1 MHKNSPKGHPPLG
14 RGEEPTLQER
24 RAGQHRRRVRRS
36 AGAGRSAR
44 PRIAE
49 PCAERGAAAGEEAR
63 RAARPDLCR
72 TARPSPGPGCLR
84 ASSSQ
89 KKKVPSLPLPRA
101 PLTLRISRRRVA
113 LPPVRA
119 SARRR
124 GDSRAARPSPSALP
138 PRSETEAAP
147 RRASPRPHP
156 QRRPEAEARLTGPGG
171 ARRALLGRWERRGG
185 GGKGGNPPSV
195 AFPRKEPRG
204 RGRGGVSPSSTA
216 TPSFHGVASPSGEKK
231 KQCRRKKK
239 KKLEKLARLGER
251 GEKER
256 KKEKEKRFRTSLR
269 CGLSSSASA
278 PQGPRAGPPQRH
290 RARRPPRPCLHRPR
304 AARGLGL
311 CGALRTFR
319 RLKMCAVVSV
329 CRMKRSETSEKRESS
344 QKNSGDKTIHTL
356 CVVCSYCR

>member
-24 RAGQHRRRVRRS
+24 RAGQHRRRVQRS

-185 GGKGGNPPSV
+185 GREGRKPPKCGFSEEGATGEGKGRGFSLLHRHPV
-195 AFPRKEPRG
+195 FPRRGFSEWGKEKT
-204 RGRGGVSPSSTA
+204 VQK
-216 TPSFHGVASPSGEKK
+216 EKK
-231 KQCRRKKK
+231 KKVRKVGQIGRK
-239 KKLEKLARLGER
+239 R
-251 GEKER
+251 GER
-256 KKEKEKRFRTSLR
+256 KKEGKRKAVQNVPPLRAQLLSICPPRTAGR
-269 CGLSSSASA
+269 APPAAPGTAAASA
-278 PQGPRAGPPQRH
+278 LLAPPPGCEGAG
-290 RARRPPRPCLHRPR
+290 
-304 AARGLGL
+304 AARSPPDFQ
-311 CGALRTFR
+311 AP
-319 RLKMCAVVSV
+319 
-329 CRMKRSETSEKRESS
+329 
-344 QKNSGDKTIHTL
+344 
-356 CVVCSYCR
+356 

>member
-171 ARRALLGRWERRGG
+171 AQRALLGRWERRGG
-185 GGKGGNPPSV
+185 GREGRKPPKCGFSEEGATGEGKGRGFSLLHRHPV
-195 AFPRKEPRG
+195 FPRRGFSEWGKEKT
-204 RGRGGVSPSSTA
+204 VQK
-216 TPSFHGVASPSGEKK
+216 E
-231 KQCRRKKK
+231 KK

-256 KKEKEKRFRTSLR
+256 RKKKSGSERP
-269 CGLSSSASA
+269 SAEGSA
-278 PQGPRAGPPQRH
+278 PQHLPPKDRGPGPPSGTGHGGRLGP
-290 RARRPPRPCLHRPR
+290 ACTAPGL
-304 AARGLGL
+304 RGGWGCAEPSGL
-311 CGALRTFR
+311 SGALR
-319 RLKMCAVVSV
+319 CALLSR
-329 CRMKRSETSEKRESS
+329 CA
-344 QKNSGDKTIHTL
+344 G
-356 CVVCSYCR
+356 